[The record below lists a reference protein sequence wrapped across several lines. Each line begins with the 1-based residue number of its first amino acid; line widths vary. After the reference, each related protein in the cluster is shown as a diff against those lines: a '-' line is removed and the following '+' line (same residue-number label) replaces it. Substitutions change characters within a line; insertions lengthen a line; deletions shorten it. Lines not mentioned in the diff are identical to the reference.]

1 MTLSHASI
9 GLTTRLKWRGFRFL
23 ETLSDLRGNA
33 AAGHLEVRRPARP
46 LPALWV
52 FVSTIGE
59 LNAIDPLL
67 KALVARRPDLKL
79 VLITDHPH
87 YRESYEARYPDAEVC
102 VTRGHGDDAA
112 ELAAL
117 YPPRALVVGEI
128 PCWPGDAP
136 CRFSFAFLLEAKRR
150 GAFTCIV
157 NGWLYFY
164 APSCRMDAIERQLF
178 QRDTLRAFDVIAA
191 QTDTIRD
198 ALVAAGAPAERV
210 AITGNIKFDALPS
223 PQWSPA
229 QARSPVMLG
238 SLLAS
243 GRPIVVAGCVTELA
257 EQQLVLDAFA
267 AIRAARPDALIVLAP
282 RHPEIKDRMQAL
294 AELLRS
300 MQLRALFRSTVPDQ
314 SVEAET
320 ACLVLD
326 TIGELR
332 DFFAAA
338 TVAYMGTDHN
348 VLEPLGFE
356 KPVTVKPGWDPT
368 YPSYPVYRM
377 LLNAG
382 CLQEVADAQALAT
395 TWQDLLENPDHY
407 AERRQAIH
415 DTLAQAR
422 GAVARHM
429 ALIEPWIS
437 RV

>member
-1 MTLSHASI
+1 MTPAPSRI
-9 GLTTRLKWRGFRFL
+9 GLATRLKWQAFRLL
-23 ETLSDLRGNA
+23 EALSDLRGNA
-33 AAGHLEVRRPARP
+33 AAGHLEVRRPERP

-79 VLITDHPH
+79 VLISDHPH
-87 YRESYEARYPDAEVC
+87 YRDSYGARYPAAEIC
-102 VTRGHGDDAA
+102 ITRGHGDDAA

-150 GAFTCIV
+150 GAFTAIV

-164 APSCRMDAIERQLF
+164 PSSCRMDAIERRLF
-178 QRDTLRAFDVIAA
+178 QRDTLGAFDVIAA
-191 QTDTIRD
+191 QTEAIRD

-210 AITGNIKFDALPS
+210 TVTGNIKFDALPS

-229 QARSPVMLG
+229 QARSPAMLG
-238 SLLAS
+238 SLLAA
-243 GRPIVVAGCVTELA
+243 GRPIVVAGCVTELP

-267 AIRAARPDALIVLAP
+267 AVRAAHPEALIVLAP
-282 RHPEIKDRMQAL
+282 RHPEVKERMEAL
-294 AELLRS
+294 AQLLREMRLPS
-300 MQLRALFRSTVPDQ
+300 LFRSAVPD
-314 SVEAET
+314 VAVGPET

-377 LLNAG
+377 LLDAN
-382 CLQEVADAQALAT
+382 CLQEAANVEELSAC
-395 TWQDLLENPDHY
+395 WLEWLDNPDSYRDRKHL
-407 AERRQAIH
+407 IH
-415 DTLAQAR
+415 ETLAAAK

-429 ALIEPWIS
+429 ALIEPWLG
-437 RV
+437 R